1 MAMSRSLGGT
11 KVTSRSPIST
21 RPPSSGSSPASMRR
35 AVVLPDPD
43 GPTSTMNS
51 PSLMS
56 RSSPSTAG
64 GVSLV
69 NTRDADT
76 YFTPAIGSLRR
87 VRGRIHGAR
96 HPAWWGIAP
105 QGGIGSAGLGR
116 SLDCSHRQ
124 AADQRAL
131 RYPAHDDHRYRGDR
145 CRRAQ
150 VGDEQP
156 FLRD

>member
-1 MAMSRSLGGT
+1 MSRSLGGT
-11 KVTSRSPIST
+11 KVTSFSPIST

-64 GVSLV
+64 GTSLA

-76 YFTPAIGSLRR
+76 YFTPAIGNLRR

-96 HPAWWGIAP
+96 NPAKWVSHRRP
-105 QGGIGSAGLGR
+105 GSGR
-116 SLDCSHRQ
+116 PGTAHSLDRSHRQ

-131 RYPAHDDHRYRGDR
+131 GYPAHDDHRNRGDR

-150 VGDEQP
+150 VGD
-156 FLRD
+156 